1 MSKGSNT
8 PKFIIQEKAWNTMQ
22 QYAKIAH
29 KEDGNEISGLM
40 PYKMIKH
47 PVSDENVYEL
57 FDPVILKQ
65 ENTGATTELDGEA
78 IRDYQIKAGMKYGT
92 DIKFCWW
99 HSHHTMD
106 AFWSGTDKNEINAW
120 ENDSWSLALVVNLF
134 QEYKLNVSVW
144 HPVKYSE
151 DVRLEIIRSMPKETK
166 KQLKEYEEL
175 CSNKTSIASS
185 MPGWQKVGYGSQ
197 TSMWKKYTP
206 QTDDLLKGTE
216 LKWVDGE
223 SIVPYAELIECVDEA
238 VETMIEE
245 FCEGKIDYD
254 QYSKTID
261 TMNEQLKKKNAKIS
275 IIKLTK
281 GSVLEKS
288 MTMQTWEHIKY
299 QTDKIEKIYDSARVT
314 QYNSS
319 YGVGGE
325 WLC

>member
-1 MSKGSNT
+1 
-8 PKFIIQEKAWNTMQ
+8 
-22 QYAKIAH
+22 
-29 KEDGNEISGLM
+29 
-40 PYKMIKH
+40 
-47 PVSDENVYEL
+47 
-57 FDPVILKQ
+57 
-65 ENTGATTELDGEA
+65 
-78 IRDYQIKAGMKYGT
+78 
-92 DIKFCWW
+92 
-99 HSHHTMD
+99 MD

-175 CSNKTSIASS
+175 CSNKTNIVSNIS
-185 MPGWQKVGYGSQ
+185 GWSNVGYGSQ
-197 TSMWKKYTP
+197 TTMWKKPTT

-223 SIVPYAELIECVDEA
+223 SIAPYAELIECVDEA
-238 VETMIEE
+238 IDDMIEE
-245 FCEGKIDYD
+245 FCEGKIDYE

-261 TMNEQLKKKNAKIS
+261 TINKQLKQKNAKIS

-288 MTMQTWEHIKY
+288 MTMQSWEHLKY
-299 QTDKIEKIYDSARVT
+299 QNDKIEKIYDAARVT
-314 QYNSS
+314 HYNAS
-319 YGVGGE
+319 YGIGGQ